1 MVQLFMYLFNMDG
14 YHELHLNYDN
24 ELMIIIIVEKFSPF
38 LSHYQEMQLLFF
50 LIIYK
55 YETNIVYHRI
65 ISLWRCKWQQLILVK
80 KKGIE
85 YVHVHYCNQSNEPFL
100 HFKC

>member
-38 LSHYQEMQLLFF
+38 LSHYQEM
-50 LIIYK
+50 
-55 YETNIVYHRI
+55 
-65 ISLWRCKWQQLILVK
+65 
-80 KKGIE
+80 
-85 YVHVHYCNQSNEPFL
+85 
-100 HFKC
+100 